1 MEGFLGHPAVQ
12 AVLAPFAAGLA
23 VAFALAAVR
32 LSGLAVAAGLAAAL
46 ALIGGFAFPPVSAQQ
61 KVLLLALA
69 APALGV
75 IADLA
80 FRPARAAAPVL
91 GAMFG
96 LATVWVAW
104 NFLRQKELAMAVAA
118 GAGLAALA
126 GWITAAFFAL
136 RTEPVRAGAAALA
149 FGVGAGASALLS
161 AAASYGQYAM
171 ALGSG
176 AGAFLLAQLVLGRT
190 LAAGATLT
198 LGAGVGGGL
207 IATGTLLGAQLPW
220 YAALALALVPVA
232 VRLPL
237 PRAGLRVQT
246 LLAALYG
253 GIVAAIACLLSW
265 PGVQERLGL

>member
-1 MEGFLGHPAVQ
+1 MEGFFGHPAVQ
-12 AVLAPFAAGLA
+12 AVLAPFAAGLG

-32 LSGLAVAAGLAAAL
+32 LAGLAVAAGLAAAV

-69 APALGV
+69 APVLGV

-80 FRPARAAAPVL
+80 FKPARTAGPVL
-91 GAMFG
+91 GAIFG
-96 LATVWVAW
+96 LAAIWVAW
-104 NFLRQKELAMAVAA
+104 NFLRQKEPAMAVAA

-126 GWITAAFFAL
+126 GWTTAAFFAL
-136 RTEPVRAGAAALA
+136 RGEPVRAGAAALA
-149 FGVGAGASALLS
+149 FGFGAGASALLS
-161 AAASYGQYAM
+161 AAASYGQYGM

-176 AGAFLLAQLVLGRT
+176 AGAFLLAQLALGRP
-190 LAAGATLT
+190 LAAGATLA
-198 LGAGVGGGL
+198 LGAGVAGGL
-207 IATGTLLGAQLPW
+207 LAVGTLLGAQLPW
-220 YAALALALVPVA
+220 YAALALSLVPVA

-237 PRAGLRVQT
+237 PRAGLWVQT